1 MNVLKRLLIG
11 ASLCAFAAAGAVP
24 AGDAAPKKGPQYQH
38 ILVISVDGL
47 HAVDLTNYI
56 ASHPTS
62 TLAALAGHGIVYP
75 NALTTGPSDSFP
87 GLSSF
92 MTGGTPK
99 SAGVFYDVSYD
110 RTLYAPGSNC
120 QGLPGAVPTYDQSI
134 DNDDTRYDGGGT
146 LGNVDSQINAANL
159 PMAMVNGSCVSLYPH
174 SFLKVNTLFEVI
186 RSHGGR
192 TAWADKHPAY
202 DLVNGPS
209 GTGVQDLFAPE
220 VDSNDTTEGL
230 TVFASDP
237 AWFSLSNTVT
247 DQDTTNGYHSVA
259 RNDLRKVHAVLNQID
274 GYLST
279 DDAHS
284 GQQVGVPTVFGMNFQ
299 AVSVGQKLAVGNP
312 SDPLDGGLVG
322 GYANANA
329 TPNNGLQFGL
339 DFVDSQ
345 LAALVAELQAQ
356 GLSQNTLII
365 VSAKHGQSPID
376 VTQREA
382 VDDSPYAATPGM
394 STGGATGNG
403 SYTTDDVGL
412 VWLAPSL
419 EKKEYKAAEAYLNS
433 EATTLGITQLL
444 DKSQLAKL
452 YHNPFG
458 NSRTPDFVAITQHG
472 LIYTSG
478 TKLAEHGGFSSDD
491 RNVALVVS
499 NPSIGPATNTGNV
512 ETRQIAA
519 TVLNVLGINP
529 KELQG
534 AREEHTKPL
543 PGKY

>member
-1 MNVLKRLLIG
+1 MRNLKLFLAGVSLIALSTVSSAG
-11 ASLCAFAAAGAVP
+11 PDHPKAAKYAHV
-24 AGDAAPKKGPQYQH
+24 
-38 ILVISVDGL
+38 LVISVDGL
-47 HAVDLTNYI
+47 HAVDLTNYV
-56 ASHPTS
+56 AAHPTS
-62 TLAALAGHGIVYP
+62 TLAALTGHGVVYP

-87 GLSSF
+87 GLTSF
-92 MTGGTPK
+92 MTGSTPK

-110 RTLYAPGSNC
+110 RTMYAPGSNC
-120 QGLPGAVPTYDQSI
+120 QGSPGAVPAYDETI
-134 DNDDTRYDGGGT
+134 DYDLTQYNAGGT
-146 LGNVDSQINAANL
+146 LGDVNSQINPANL
-159 PMAMVNGSCVSLYPH
+159 PMALVKGHCVTVYPH
-174 SFLKVNTLFEVI
+174 SFIGVNTIFEVI
-186 RSHGGR
+186 RAHGGR

-202 DLVNGPS
+202 DLINGPS

-220 VDSNDTTEGL
+220 VNSNDTTAGL
-230 TVFASDP
+230 TVYASDP
-237 AWFSLSNTVT
+237 GWFNLGDTVT
-247 DQDTTNGYHSVA
+247 GQDTTKGYHSVA
-259 RNDLRKVHAVLNQID
+259 RNDLRKVHAVLNEID

-284 GQQVGVPTVFGMNFQ
+284 GQQVGTPAVFGMNFQ

-312 SDPLDGGLVG
+312 VDPLDAGLVG
-322 GYANANA
+322 GYADANA

-345 LAALVAELQAQ
+345 LGAFMAELAAK
-356 GLSQNTLII
+356 GLAQNTLVI

-376 VTQREA
+376 VTLRQA
-382 VDDSPYAATPGM
+382 VDDSPYASTPGM
-394 STGGATGNG
+394 STGGTSGNG
-403 SYTTDDVGL
+403 AYISDDVAL

-419 EKKEYKAAEAYLNS
+419 EQSQYKAAKAYLQN
-433 EATTLGITQLL
+433 EAGTLGITQLL
-444 DKSQLAKL
+444 DKDALAKR

-458 NSRTPDFVAITQHG
+458 SRRTPDFIAITTHG

-478 TKLAEHGGFSSDD
+478 TKLAEHGGFAQDD

-499 NPSIGPATNTGNV
+499 NPSITPTSNAGNV

-529 KELQG
+529 TELDG
-534 AREEHTKPL
+534 AREENTKPL

>member
-1 MNVLKRLLIG
+1 MTKISRLLS
-11 ASLCAFAAAGAVP
+11 ATSLAALSTLAFSDAGHAAHF
-24 AGDAAPKKGPQYQH
+24 KGGKYSH
-38 ILVISVDGL
+38 VLVISVDGL
-47 HAVDLTNYI
+47 HAVDLTNYV

-62 TLAALAGHGIVYP
+62 ALATLAGHGVVYP
-75 NALTTGPSDSFP
+75 NALTTAPSDSFP
-87 GLSSF
+87 GLTSF

-110 RTLYAPGSNC
+110 RTIYAPGSNC
-120 QGLPGAVPTYDQSI
+120 QGSPGAVPAYDETI
-134 DNDDTRYDGGGT
+134 DYDLTQYNGGGT
-146 LGNVDSQINAANL
+146 LGNVQSQINPANL
-159 PMAMVNGSCVSLYPH
+159 PLSLVNGQCTPVYPH
-174 SFLKVNTLFEVI
+174 QFINVNTIFEVI
-186 RSHGGR
+186 RNHGGQ

-220 VDSNDTTEGL
+220 VDSNDTTAGL
-230 TVFASDP
+230 TQYASDP
-237 AWFSLSNTVT
+237 SWFSLGDAVT
-247 DQDTTNGYHSVA
+247 GQDTTDGYHSVA

-284 GQQVGVPTVFGMNFQ
+284 GQQVGTPTIFGMNFQ
-299 AVSVGQKLAVGNP
+299 AVSVGEKLAVGNP
-312 SDPLDGGLVG
+312 SDPLDAGLVG
-322 GYANANA
+322 GYADPSG

-345 LAALVAELQAQ
+345 LGAFIAELQAK
-356 GLSQNTLII
+356 GLYNNTLII

-376 VTQREA
+376 VTLRKA
-382 VDDSPYAATPGM
+382 VDDSPYASTPGI
-394 STGGATGNG
+394 STGGASGNG

-419 EKKEYKAAEAYLNS
+419 EKKDYKAAKAYLEGQS
-433 EATTLGITQLL
+433 QTLGITKLL
-444 DKSQLAKL
+444 DKDELAKM
-452 YHNPFG
+452 YHSPFG
-458 NSRTPDFVAITQHG
+458 SSRTPDFIAVTQHG

-478 TKLAEHGGFSSDD
+478 TKLAEHGGFAQDD

-499 NPSIGPATNTGNV
+499 NPSIAAASSAGNV
-512 ETRQIAA
+512 ETRQIAS
-519 TVLNVLGINP
+519 TVLSVLGINP
-529 KELQG
+529 KELDG
-534 AREEHTKPL
+534 ARQENTKPL

>member
-1 MNVLKRLLIG
+1 MKRLNTLLIG
-11 ASLCAFAAAGAVP
+11 ASLCALAAAGAIP
-24 AGDAAPKKGPQYQH
+24 AGGATSHKSAKYDH

-47 HAVDLTNYI
+47 HAVDLANYV
-56 ASHPTS
+56 STHPSS

-75 NALTTGPSDSFP
+75 NTLTTGPSDSFP
-87 GLSSF
+87 GLTSF

-99 SAGVFYDVSYD
+99 SAQVFYDASYD
-110 RTLYAPGSNC
+110 RQMYAPGSNC
-120 QGLPGAVPTYDQSI
+120 QGLPGAATLYDESI
-134 DNDDTRYDGGGT
+134 DYDSTSYNGGGT
-146 LGNVDSQINAANL
+146 LGNVDSQINPAHL
-159 PMAMVNGSCVSLYPH
+159 PMAMINGSCVAVYPH
-174 SFLKVNTLFEVI
+174 SFLRVNTIFEVI
-186 RSHGGR
+186 RAHGGR

-209 GTGVQDLFAPE
+209 GAGVQDLFAPE
-220 VDSNDTTEGL
+220 VDSNDSTAGM

-237 AWFSLSNTVT
+237 TWFSLSDTVT
-247 DQDTTNGYHSVA
+247 GQDTTFGFHSVA

-279 DDAHS
+279 DDSHS

-299 AVSVGQKLAVGNP
+299 AVSVGQKLAVGN
-312 SDPLDGGLVG
+312 SADPLDNGLVG
-322 GYANANA
+322 GYASANA

-345 LAALVAELQAQ
+345 LGALVSELHAQ
-356 GLSQNTLII
+356 GLDQNTLII

-382 VDDSPYAATPGM
+382 VDDSPYASTPGI
-394 STGGATGNG
+394 STGGNSGNG
-403 SYTTDDVGL
+403 TYTTDDVGL

-419 EKKEYKAAEAYLNS
+419 EKKEYKAAKAYLES
-433 EATTLGITQLL
+433 EATPLGITQLL

-452 YHNPFG
+452 FHNPFG
-458 NSRTPDFVAITQHG
+458 SSRTPDFVAITKHG

-499 NPSIGPATNTGNV
+499 NPSITAAIDNDNV

-529 KELQG
+529 NELQG

-543 PGKY
+543 PGG